1 MSSIKDHLDEALP
14 TELAALL
21 RSVDRHGDFYAS
33 GTVELAP
40 PSLEVEGIGHISL
53 PLLPVQ
59 AEQLLAVADVAPFGR
74 GQKTL
79 RDPTVRRCWQ
89 VGPERARIGGRH
101 WNKTLEHI
109 VARVAEGLAIAE
121 PITATFYKLLIYNEG
136 SFFVSH
142 RDTEKAPGMFATL
155 VVVLPSTFSGGALH
169 LRHGEREVNLDLRST
184 DPGEAAFAAFY
195 ADCVHEIRPVTAGY
209 RLALTYN
216 LTRTRSGRAP
226 QPPNYKQEQARI
238 FALLQAWRD
247 APEQEHLPAKLVYP
261 LEHAYTPAELGFAAL
276 KGRDAA
282 VAGVLTDAAGSSD
295 CDLSLALLTIEESG
309 AAEYSGSY
317 NPRRWR
323 SRDDDDDAFEAGEVF
338 DRTVTLSEWRRP
350 DGGASQLGC
359 IPVHDAEFS
368 PPDAVAALM
377 PDEQHF
383 REATGNEG
391 ASFERTYQRA
401 VLVLW
406 PRKRYYAVLSQAG
419 QETTLP
425 LLDEFVRT
433 WIESGAVPQSASW
446 QEAHDLAS
454 HILARWSGNTRP
466 SNGNKLSQTGTV
478 LDLLARLDDTAL
490 ITSFLTNSSVLQDS
504 RQADID
510 AVIRALA
517 CLPAKQRATLIT
529 RMITDRAKLALAACA
544 LFIGRAAISWP
555 EIDLKQAADALIAAL
570 PGDPARVESE
580 FRWQAIRNVA
590 PEVVVHLI
598 KGLGAIDS
606 IRALTAAKYFLA
618 WPTMYDMDGV
628 IVPALRT
635 VRSDDAKGPG
645 SARAIE
651 HLRAAA
657 AAHLRARTAPELTA
671 PKDWQRDNALLCKC
685 KNCSE
690 FAKFLDD
697 AGKRI
702 WALRAVEHERSHV
715 EESIKRARCDVD
727 VVTDR
732 RGRPYTLICTKNTA
746 SFDRAMKQRA
756 QDMADLKHLTG

>member
-1 MSSIKDHLDEALP
+1 MTSVLQALDEELPPALA
-14 TELAALL
+14 ELL

-40 PSLEVEGIGHISL
+40 PALEVEGVGPISL

-79 RDPTVRRCWQ
+79 RDQTVRRCWQ
-89 VGPERARIGGRH
+89 IGPERARIGGRH
-101 WNKTLEHI
+101 WSKTLENI

-155 VVVLPSTFSGGALH
+155 VIVLPSTFSGGALQ
-169 LRHGEREVNLDLRST
+169 LRHGEREVSLDLRST
-184 DPGEAAFAAFY
+184 DPAEAAFAAFY

-216 LTRTRSGRAP
+216 LTRTRTGRAP
-226 QPPNYKQEQARI
+226 QPPNYKHEQARI
-238 FALLQAWRD
+238 CALLQAWRD
-247 APEQEHLPAKLVYP
+247 APAKLVYP
-261 LEHAYTPAELGFAAL
+261 LEHAYTPAELGFPAL

-282 VAGVLTDAAGSSD
+282 VAGVLADAAGPSN

-323 SRDDDDDAFEAGEVF
+323 SRDDDDDDAFEAGEVF

-350 DGGASQLGC
+350 DGVASQLGS

-368 PPDAVAALM
+368 PPDAVADLT

-383 REATGNEG
+383 REATGNAG

-425 LLDEFVRT
+425 LLEELVQNWT
-433 WIESGAVPQSASW
+433 EAGAVPQSASW

-466 SNGNKLSQTGTV
+466 SYGNKLSQTGTV
-478 LDLLARLDDTAL
+478 LDLLTRLDDTAL
-490 ITSFLTNSSVLQDS
+490 ITRFLTDFNVLQAS
-504 RQADID
+504 TPADID
-510 AVIRALA
+510 AAIRALA
-517 CLPAKQRATLIT
+517 CLAAKQRATLIT
-529 RMITDRAKLALAACA
+529 RMITSQAKRALEACA
-544 LFIGRAAISWP
+544 LFIGRAATSWL

-570 PGDPARVESE
+570 PGDPARVEPE
-580 FRWQAIRNVA
+580 LRWQAIRTVEA
-590 PEVVVHLI
+590 DVVVHLL

-606 IRALTAAKYFLA
+606 TRALTAAKYFLA
-618 WPTMYDMDGV
+618 WHGRRD
-628 IVPALRT
+628 
-635 VRSDDAKGPG
+635 RSGTPHIA
-645 SARAIE
+645 E
-651 HLRAAA
+651 
-657 AAHLRARTAPELTA
+657 
-671 PKDWQRDNALLCKC
+671 
-685 KNCSE
+685 
-690 FAKFLDD
+690 
-697 AGKRI
+697 
-702 WALRAVEHERSHV
+702 
-715 EESIKRARCDVD
+715 
-727 VVTDR
+727 
-732 RGRPYTLICTKNTA
+732 
-746 SFDRAMKQRA
+746 
-756 QDMADLKHLTG
+756 

>member
-1 MSSIKDHLDEALP
+1 MTSVLQALDEALP
-14 TELAALL
+14 TELAELL

-40 PSLEVEGIGHISL
+40 PSLEVDGVGPISL

-74 GQKTL
+74 GQKTV

-89 VGPERARIGGRH
+89 VGPERARMGGRH
-101 WNKTLEHI
+101 WGKTLEQI

-155 VVVLPSTFSGGALH
+155 VIVLPSTFSGGALH
-169 LRHGEREVNLDLRST
+169 LRHGEREVSLDLRST
-184 DPGEAAFAAFY
+184 DPAEAAFAAFY

-216 LTRTRSGRAP
+216 LTRARSGRAP
-226 QPPNYKQEQARI
+226 QPPNYKHEQGQI
-238 FALLQAWRD
+238 GALLQAWRD
-247 APEQEHLPAKLVYP
+247 APAEAHLPAKLVYP

-282 VAGVLTDAAGSSD
+282 VAGVLADAAASSN
-295 CDLSLALLTIEESG
+295 CDLALALLTIEESG

-323 SRDDDDDAFEAGEVF
+323 SRDDDDDDAFEAGEVF
-338 DRTVTLSEWRRP
+338 DRSVTLSEWRRP
-350 DGGASQLGC
+350 DGVASQLGS

-368 PPDAVAALM
+368 PPDAVADLT

-425 LLDEFVRT
+425 LLEELVQT
-433 WIESGAVPQSASW
+433 WTEAGAVPQSASW
-446 QEAHDLAS
+446 QEAHDLAG

-466 SNGNKLSQTGTV
+466 SYGNKVSQTGTV
-478 LDLLARLDDTAL
+478 LDLLTRLDDTAL
-490 ITSFLTNSSVLQDS
+490 ITSFLTDSNVLEAS
-504 RQADID
+504 TPADID

-529 RMITDRAKLALAACA
+529 RMITSRAKRALEPCA
-544 LFIGRAAISWP
+544 IFIGRAATSWP
-555 EIDLKQAADALIAAL
+555 EIDLKQAADVLIAAL
-570 PGDPARVESE
+570 PGDPARVEPE
-580 FRWQAIRNVA
+580 LRWQAIRTVA
-590 PEVVVHLI
+590 PEVVVHLL

-606 IRALTAAKYFLA
+606 TRALTAAKYFLA

-635 VRSDDAKGPG
+635 LLSDDAKGPG
-645 SARAIE
+645 SARAID
-651 HLRAAA
+651 
-657 AAHLRARTAPELTA
+657 HLRARTAPELTA
-671 PKDWQRDNALLCKC
+671 PKDWRRDNALSCKC
-685 KNCSE
+685 KHCSE
-690 FAKFLDD
+690 FGQFLADS
-697 AGKRI
+697 GQKI

-727 VVTDR
+727 VITDR

-746 SFDRAMKQRA
+746 SFDRAMKQRV
-756 QDMADLKHLTG
+756 QDMADLKRLTA